1 MADIKVKLYNFQGKE
16 IGEEN
21 LDQVFFGRKIVPA
34 VISQAVIAQAA
45 NSRQI
50 LAHTK
55 GRAEVRG
62 GGRKPW
68 KQKGTGRARHGS
80 TRSPLWVG
88 GGVTFGPTAD
98 RNFSLRINK
107 KTKTKALQMVFSDK
121 VANDRFILVDKY
133 DDGAAKTKT
142 LAKSLTSLPIKKQS
156 VLIVTE
162 NAQDKIVLSAKNL
175 KKINT
180 IYYGSLNIRDLLKHE
195 YLLVSQNLLAKIVQH
210 YS

>member
-16 IGEEN
+16 IGEEK
-21 LDQVFFGRKIVPA
+21 LDNVFFARKIVPA

-121 VANDRFILVDKY
+121 VASDRFILVDKY
-133 DDGAAKTKT
+133 DDAAKTKS
-142 LAKSLTSLPIKKQS
+142 LAKSLATLPIKKQS
-156 VLIVTE
+156 VLIITE
-162 NAQDKIVLSAKNL
+162 NAQDKIVLAAKNL

>member
-16 IGEEN
+16 IGEEK
-21 LDQVFFGRKIVPA
+21 LDNVFFARKIVPA

-121 VANDRFILVDKY
+121 VASDRFILVDKY
-133 DDGAAKTKT
+133 DDAAKTKT
-142 LAKSLTSLPIKKQS
+142 LAKSLATLPIKKQS
-156 VLIVTE
+156 VLIITE
-162 NAQDKIVLSAKNL
+162 NAQDKIVLAAKNL

>member
-16 IGEEN
+16 IGEEK
-21 LDQVFFGRKIVPA
+21 LDNVFFARKIVPA